1 MNLTVSQCK
10 LLIDMFNA
18 SLTQA
23 VRSGIP
29 VGKEYYDDI
38 DSIRDKLY
46 CEMAE
51 ANKRER
57 RSKKNDINS

>member
-1 MNLTVSQCK
+1 MTLTSSQCK

-38 DSIRDKLY
+38 DEIKEKLY
-46 CEMAE
+46 SEYGE
-51 ANKRER
+51 AIRRE
-57 RSKKNDINS
+57 SGKSGSNS